1 MYTSTRA
8 AAALLTLACFVPTF
22 GLAAGPFA
30 REGSTSSPTAA
41 AEGFFTK
48 SSGQSFGHDEHGRVT
63 SITDVATGA
72 SVQIVRD
79 AAGRAT
85 ETHGAG
91 HTTTWHYANA
101 ASLKPSMMI
110 RDGVPFRIT
119 QTGAHSVVL
128 QKLAKGTITADSVDI
143 VASINGAGDFM
154 DSCAANTGCSQAGGD
169 ANSNWNFTWQ
179 DFWNWAT
186 NGGIAGG
193 AVGFWGTYLT
203 GVSALDV
210 LASATAVFGIIGSS
224 AAVVGYGGYQVGTWI
239 YGRYGEAFWIR
250 FAP

>member
-8 AAALLTLACFVPTF
+8 AVALFTLAFFVPTF

-41 AEGFFTK
+41 EGFFTK
-48 SSGQSFGHDEHGRVT
+48 SSGPSFGHDEHGRVT
-63 SITDVATGA
+63 SITDGTTGA
-72 SVQIVRD
+72 SVLIVRD

-101 ASLKPSMMI
+101 AALKPSMMI

-128 QKLAKGTITADSVDI
+128 QKLAKGTLTADSPDVL
-143 VASINGAGDFM
+143 ASINGAGDFM
-154 DSCAANTGCSQAGGD
+154 DSCAANAGCANAGGAD
-169 ANSNWNFTWQ
+169 INASFNFTWQ
-179 DFWNWAT
+179 EFWQWAA

-193 AVGFWGTYLT
+193 AIGFWASWLAGAEEAAAIADAIAIFGAV
-203 GVSALDV
+203 GVSA
-210 LASATAVFGIIGSS
+210 GM
-224 AAVVGYGGYQVGTWI
+224 VGYIGYSIGTWV
-239 YGRYGEAFWIR
+239 YDRYGNAFWVR
-250 FAP
+250 YAP